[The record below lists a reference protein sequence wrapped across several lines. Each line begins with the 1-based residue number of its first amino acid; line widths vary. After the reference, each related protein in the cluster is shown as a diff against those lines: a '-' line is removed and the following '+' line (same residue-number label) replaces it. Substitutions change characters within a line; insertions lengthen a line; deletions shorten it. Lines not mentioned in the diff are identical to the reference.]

1 MLINIGK
8 EVIHFSWGTQK
19 KIAKNADFELGPLVI
34 FQENKMRKNIWDEE
48 GAKTLLCTELCPPK
62 EMLKA

>member
-34 FQENKMRKNIWDEE
+34 FQENKMRKNI
-48 GAKTLLCTELCPPK
+48 
-62 EMLKA
+62 